1 MVTTSKTPNFNKTHV
16 RKAAKAWQ
24 KDPHRGGFRASIRND
39 VEIDGKLYPPKA
51 IASLANELAGGGILK
66 PRDFAGVKNGK
77 WLNALRDLGF
87 EVHPKTRKMIDP
99 SDSSI
104 QMFRGDERF
113 VDCPRAFLV
122 TGLSQNDQLNRQML
136 AKNQSGHWRLRNGR
150 ADKGDAI
157 FLILPNKSREDGYP
171 RELFCGILD
180 SPPDRSSKVGRAL
193 FRVKHF
199 HRLATIEAGIKNF
212 LDGQVPPQGN
222 RVITIWDD
230 AEALKALRAT
240 PGGTDRDVD
249 GGSYPEGAKKL
260 KEHMW
265 TERSR
270 PVVRLAKAK
279 RLKQTGKLECEACK
293 FDFAK
298 IYGES
303 GVGFIEAHH
312 RVPLASIKAPTNA
325 RIEDF
330 ELVCSNCHSM
340 LHRMKPLKTAL
351 ELRQHLL
358 KISKLSG
365 LPHSR
370 SSKSRA

>member
-1 MVTTSKTPNFNKTHV
+1 MVTTSKTPNFKKTHV
-16 RKAAKAWQ
+16 RNAAKAWQ
-24 KDPHRGGFRASIRND
+24 KNPRRGGFRASIRND

-51 IASLANELAGGGILK
+51 IASLANELSGGGILT
-66 PRDFAGVKNGK
+66 PRDFAGAKNGK
-77 WLNALRDLGF
+77 WLNALRNLGF
-87 EVHPKTRKMIDP
+87 AVHPKASKMIDL
-99 SDSSI
+99 SDSI
-104 QMFRGDERF
+104 QMYRDDERF

-122 TGLSQNDQLNRQML
+122 TGLPQNDQLNRQML
-136 AKNQSGHWRLRNGR
+136 AKNQSGHWLLRNGR
-150 ADKGDAI
+150 ANKGDAI
-157 FLILPNKSREDGYP
+157 FLILPNESSDDGYP
-171 RELFCGILD
+171 RELFCGVLD

-193 FRVKHF
+193 FRVKRF
-199 HRLATIEAGIKNF
+199 HRLATIEAGIKSF

-230 AEALKALRAT
+230 AEALETLRAT

-260 KEHMW
+260 KEHIW

-351 ELRQHLL
+351 ELRKHLL
-358 KISKLSG
+358 KKSKLSG
-365 LPHSR
+365 LVHSR

>member
-24 KDPHRGGFRASIRND
+24 KDPRRGGFRASIRND

-113 VDCPRAFLV
+113 VDCRRAFLV

-136 AKNQSGHWRLRNGR
+136 AKNQSGHWRLKNGR

-180 SPPDRSSKVGRAL
+180 SSPDRSSKDGRAL
-193 FRVKHF
+193 FRVELF
-199 HRLATIEAGIKNF
+199 HQLATIKAGIKSF
-212 LDGQVPPQGN
+212 LNGQVPPQGN
-222 RVITIWDD
+222 GVITIWDD
-230 AEALKALRAT
+230 ADALEALRAT
-240 PGGTDRDVD
+240 PGGTDSDVD
-249 GGSYPEGAKKL
+249 GGSYPEGAKKF
-260 KEHMW
+260 KAHME
-265 TERSR
+265 TERNR
-270 PVVRLAKAK
+270 KVVQLAKARRFEK
-279 RLKQTGKLECEACK
+279 TGKLECEACN

-303 GVGFIEAHH
+303 GAGFIEAHH
-312 RVPLASIKAPTNA
+312 RIPITSIVAPKRV

-351 ELRQHLL
+351 ELRKHLL
-358 KISKLSG
+358 KKAKLSG
-365 LPHSR
+365 LVHSR